1 MSNLIIFKEFF
12 NSIFQVFNPMSYQLI
27 DRFGRK
33 HDYLRISL
41 TDKCNLRCLYCMPEN
56 VSFLPES
63 KILSSKEII
72 QLAELFVNSF
82 GIKKIR
88 FTGGEPLVRK
98 DADFVIKEINRLPVQ
113 LAITTNGILL
123 DKYLDL
129 FHEIGLNSINISL
142 DSLNPERFFMITKRS
157 QFNAIWNNIEK
168 SIQEGFKIKINIVVM
183 QNINDDEILDFVKWT
198 LETEIH
204 IRFIEF
210 MPFLDNR
217 WDWSKFI
224 SYKELKE
231 RIESVFPLE
240 KLHDRPNGTSKD
252 YKVKD
257 SPGTLSFISTITEP
271 FCSTCNR
278 LRVSADGKLRNCLF
292 ARGEIDLLPSL
303 RKGINIEDLIIGNVL
318 SKELIHGGNTLHKDI
333 THNRMVTLGG

>member
-1 MSNLIIFKEFF
+1 MIIFNEF
-12 NSIFQVFNPMSYQLI
+12 SIGFFKVFNLMSYQLI

-41 TDKCNLRCLYCMPEN
+41 TDKCNLRCLYCMPED

-63 KILSSKEII
+63 KILSNREII
-72 QLAELFVNSF
+72 QLANLFVNYF

-88 FTGGEPLVRK
+88 FTGGEPLVRR
-98 DADFVIKEINRLPVQ
+98 DADFVMKEISSLPVQ
-113 LAITTNGILL
+113 LAITTNGVLL

-142 DSLNPERFFMITKRS
+142 DSLSQERFFMITKRS
-157 QFNAIWNNIEK
+157 HFLIIRNNIEK
-168 SIQEGFKIKINIVVM
+168 SIQEGFKIKVNMVVM

-198 LETEIH
+198 LESKIH
-204 IRFIEF
+204 VRFIEF
-210 MPFLDNR
+210 MPFSGNN

-240 KLHDRPNGTSKD
+240 KLTDKPNSTSKS
-252 YKVKD
+252 YKVKN
-257 SPGTLSFISTITEP
+257 SAGTISFINTITEP

-292 ARGEIDLLPSL
+292 ARGELDLLNAL
-303 RKGINIEDLIIGNVL
+303 RKGINIENLIVENVL
-318 SKELIHGGNTLHKDI
+318 SKEQTHGGNTLHTDI